1 VTPLDYLAVAGAGL
15 VAGAVN
21 TLAGAGSL
29 LSFPVLVAVGLS
41 PLAANVT
48 NDIGI
53 VPGNASGVISLR
65 GDLAGQVPLLRTLLP
80 LTAAGSLAG
89 GTLLLVAPAHV
100 FEVAAPVLLLLASL
114 LTAAQPR
121 LATWTQRSGKPHAGW
136 MRATIAAVAV
146 YGGYFGTG
154 IGVLFVAVLGLFLHE
169 SIRQLNSV
177 KTLLQLV
184 SNGVAGIV
192 FAFVAPVHWT
202 AALVLAVS
210 SSIGAPVGGRLS
222 RVIPAAGL
230 RAVITVVGV
239 GASGYLFWRLR

>member
-53 VPGNASGVISLR
+53 VPGNASGVVSLR
-65 GDLAGQVPLLRTLLP
+65 GDLTGQGPLLRTLLP
-80 LTAAGSLAG
+80 LTAGGSLTG

-100 FEVAAPVLLLLASL
+100 FEVAAPVLL
-114 LTAAQPR
+114 
-121 LATWTQRSGKPHAGW
+121 SGRPHAGW

-184 SNGVAGIV
+184 SNGVAGIL